1 MRHLRNASLR
11 ARPAAPMLALRP
23 GSAEEEA
30 ARQLSLRAGPGAVA
44 GGGCSGGGRREAPA
58 PRPAPLRVSDPARF
72 AAFLKEAEAFAEAA
86 AQREDAAERAR
97 AARDGDAYR
106 TRQQRA
112 AAAEDAAAKKR
123 AAADEEKRRRARE
136 EARDE
141 APGGNGGSVRSFDP
155 GVDYYE
161 MLGVEPNVGHKAL
174 RKAYKKQ
181 ALRLHPDKAPPG
193 SDTAACAAAFAAL
206 QAAADVLLDK
216 ATREAYDKAR
226 SRRTGTAPAPRRT
239 AARQPAAAR
248 TTQEAAKPAAR
259 RVEAFVSLA
268 ACCTGGTLR
277 VSAPRVG
284 RADGDV
290 ASLRLDV
297 PPAVPDGETR
307 LFAGEGDGPA
317 TGCTGPN
324 GDIVVVLRHA
334 PAAQD
339 APFSRRGAKDIV
351 MDAPLQTAP
360 RPGDAMWALI
370 APTPRGGAVAVAAP
384 LAGALLGGGRCV
396 EARVSREGL
405 PDAAAPWHEAEHG
418 DLFVRTALPPV
429 AAPPQLRCA
438 LRPGAILLLGDSLA
452 PEAAAAHAALAAATH
467 AKPGASTAVC
477 LRFRRAPRGAEP
489 APRCAVTAAACGG
502 IAACAPS
509 PLLTWRVLE
518 APLDDARAAIALLE
532 DEWAALDA
540 ADVIVLH
547 CPDEAAPSAD
557 AALYAPPPPPGTA
570 RATLAVVHAAAVA
583 QRAQP
588 SLDGQIL
595 GAAQPRA
602 EVIADARFKRW
613 IRVAPPANA
622 APDAKERWML
632 TWHPTLGRLLH
643 PVGAG
648 GATALAALPV
658 VVPAGGPPA
667 RLRVLHA
674 PKVAVRSAPATSA
687 AVLDV
692 RHPGDVITALAV
704 CPRTGWALVPMPKG
718 VGHMMLRHPDLGP
731 LLEVLPDEGEDYE
744 APPPVTA
751 TAPKPAAAP
760 LDVEASREAA
770 VRALCGAAH
779 ACGLSAALRRA
790 WWRGALLVGCGGAG
804 GALLGAAPGRPP
816 RDAPL
821 PYIVRQS
828 SASGRNP
835 WAALERAAAAWPS
848 DTPARGVLADEAA
861 LLPPAALWA
870 AEAPGPQ
877 RGWAAE
883 CSRDGLRR
891 GCAAHAPPERI
902 TAERAEARAAVAAA
916 AAREGIADTAQP
928 ELQGRDGAGVRRGP
942 CADAR
947 CGAFARPRLS
957 AAGPD
962 AHLLLVCAA
971 CGAAAAEHTAL
982 M

>member
-1 MRHLRNASLR
+1 
-11 ARPAAPMLALRP
+11 MLALRP

-30 ARQLSLRAGPGAVA
+30 ARQLSLRSGPGAVVGSGCN
-44 GGGCSGGGRREAPA
+44 GGVRREAPS
-58 PRPAPLRVSDPARF
+58 PRPAPLRVSDPVRY
-72 AAFLKEAEAFAEAA
+72 AAFLREAAAFAEAA
-86 AQREDAAERAR
+86 AQREDTAERAR

-112 AAAEDAAAKKR
+112 AAAEEAAAKKR
-123 AAADEEKRRRARE
+123 AAADEERRRKARE

-141 APGGNGGSVRSFDP
+141 APGSGNAGSIRSFDS
-155 GVDYYE
+155 GLDYYE
-161 MLGVEPNVGHKAL
+161 ILGVEANVGHKAL

-181 ALRLHPDKAPPG
+181 ALLLHPDKAPPG
-193 SDTAACAAAFAAL
+193 SDPAACAAAFATL
-206 QAAADVLLDK
+206 QAAADILLDK
-216 ATREAYDKAR
+216 ATRDAYDKAR
-226 SRRTGTAPAPRRT
+226 SRRTGIASAPRRT
-239 AARQPAAAR
+239 AARQPAASQSAK
-248 TTQEAAKPAAR
+248 QGAAKMQDVPKPAAR
-259 RVEAFVSLA
+259 RMEAFVSLA

-297 PPAVPDGETR
+297 PPAVPEGDTR
-307 LFAGEGDGPA
+307 LFAGEGDGPGD
-317 TGCTGPN
+317 GCTGPN

-334 PAAQD
+334 PREQD

-351 MDAPLQTAP
+351 MDAPLQAAP

-396 EARVSREGL
+396 EARVAREGL

-418 DLFVRTALPPV
+418 DLFVRTALPPMV
-429 AAPPQLRCA
+429 APPMLRCA
-438 LRPGAILLLGDSLA
+438 LRPGAILLLGDALK
-452 PEAAAAHAALAAATH
+452 PETAAAHAAVAAATH

-489 APRCAVTAAACGG
+489 APRCAVTAAVCAGITACV
-502 IAACAPS
+502 AS
-509 PLLTWRVLE
+509 VNLTWRVIE
-518 APLDDARAAIALLE
+518 APLDDARSAIALLE
-532 DEWAALDA
+532 DEWSALDA

-547 CPDEAAPSAD
+547 CPDEAVPSAD

-588 SLDGQIL
+588 SLEGQIL
-595 GAAQPRA
+595 GASQPRA
-602 EVIADARFKRW
+602 EVVADARFKRW
-613 IRVAPPANA
+613 IRVANA

-643 PVGAG
+643 PVGAN
-648 GATALAALPV
+648 GAAALAALPV
-658 VVPAGGPPA
+658 IVPAGGPPA

-674 PKVAVRSAPATSA
+674 PKVAVRAAPATSA

-692 RHPGDVITALAV
+692 RHPGDVISALAV
-704 CPRTGWALVPMPKG
+704 CPRTGWALVPMPRG
-718 VGHMMLRHPDLGP
+718 FGHMMLRHPDLGP

-744 APPPVTA
+744 APAPVSA
-751 TAPKPAAAP
+751 MVPKAAAAP
-760 LDVEASREAA
+760 LDAEVSREAA

-779 ACGLSAALRRA
+779 ACGLSSALRRA
-790 WWRGALLVGCGGAG
+790 WWRGALLVGVGGAG

-821 PYIVRQS
+821 PYIVRQGGQG
-828 SASGRNP
+828 GRP

-848 DTPARGVLADEAA
+848 DTPARGVLTDEAV
-861 LLPPAALWA
+861 LLPPQALWA
-870 AEAPGPQ
+870 AEAPVPQ

-891 GCAAHAPPERI
+891 GCAARAPPERI
-902 TAERAEARAAVAAA
+902 AAQRAHAKAAVAAA
-916 AAREGIADTAQP
+916 AAREAIADAVFP
-928 ELQGRDGAGVRRGP
+928 GDLQGRDGAGVRRGL

-947 CGAFARPRLS
+947 CMAFARPRLS
-957 AAGPD
+957 ATGLE